1 VRVDLSFG
9 VTVIPSVSERSDPV
23 AEARHAEELGFD
35 LVTVWDH
42 LHGNRP
48 SFETWTLLTWIAAS
62 TSRISVGPNV
72 LGLPYRNPVVTA
84 KMAETLHRLSGGRLV
99 LGLGAGGNDHEFEAF
114 GLGVRTPQEKIESL
128 EEAVT
133 IIRGVWFAPSFSFDG
148 RHYRTVG
155 AEVEPKPSPAIPV
168 WLGTYGRQ
176 ALELTGRTADG
187 WLPSMAYAPPDVARQ
202 KLKVVTESAE
212 RVGRDP
218 DTLTY
223 AYNMSVRVGGDLP
236 PDPDRMVA
244 GEPGAVAERLAG
256 LAADGFTCFNVWLS
270 GDRWEQRER
279 LAKDVVPAVRELA
292 K

>member
-1 VRVDLSFG
+1 MDLSFG

-42 LHGNRP
+42 LHGDRP

-62 TSRISVGPNV
+62 TSSISVGPNV

-99 LGLGAGGNDHEFEAF
+99 LGLGAGGNDQEFEAF
-114 GLGVRTPQEKIESL
+114 GLPVRSPREKIEAL

-133 IIRGVWFAPSFSFDG
+133 IIRGVWFAPSFSFEG

-155 AEVEPKPSPAIPV
+155 AEVEPKPSRAIPI
-168 WLGTYGRQ
+168 WLGTYGRR
-176 ALELTGRTADG
+176 ALELTGRAADG
-187 WLPSMAYAPPDVARQ
+187 WIPSMAYAPPDVARE
-202 KLKVVTESAE
+202 KLKVVKESAE

-218 DTLTY
+218 ETLTC
-223 AYNMSVRVGGDLP
+223 AYNVSVRVGGGGPP

-244 GEPGAVAERLAG
+244 GEPGAVGERLAG

-292 K
+292 R

>member
-1 VRVDLSFG
+1 VDLSFG

-42 LHGNRP
+42 LHGDRP

-62 TSRISVGPNV
+62 TSHISVGPNV

-99 LGLGAGGNDHEFEAF
+99 LGLGAGGNDQEFEAF
-114 GLGVRTPQEKIESL
+114 GLPVRSPREKIESL
-128 EEAVT
+128 EEAIT
-133 IIRGVWFAPSFSFDG
+133 IIRGVWFAPSFSFEG

-155 AEVEPKPSPAIPV
+155 AEVEPKPSRAIPI
-168 WLGTYGRQ
+168 WLGTYGRR

-187 WLPSMAYAPPDVARQ
+187 WLPSMAYAPPDIARE
-202 KLKVVTESAE
+202 KLKVVKEWAE

-218 DTLTY
+218 EALTC
-223 AYNMSVRVGGDLP
+223 AYNVSVRVGGGPP
-236 PDPDRMVA
+236 PDPERMVA
-244 GEPGAVAERLAG
+244 GEPGAIAERLAG
-256 LAADGFTCFNVWLS
+256 LAGNGFTCFNVWLS

-279 LAKDVVPAVRELA
+279 LMSDVVPAVRELA
-292 K
+292 R

>member
-1 VRVDLSFG
+1 MRVDLSFG

-35 LVTVWDH
+35 LVTVWDR

-62 TSRISVGPNV
+62 TSRISLGPNV

-114 GLGVRTPQEKIESL
+114 GLPVRPPREKIESL

-133 IIRGVWFAPSFSFDG
+133 IIRGVCFAPSFSFDG

-155 AEVEPKPSPAIPV
+155 AEVEPKPSPAIPI

-187 WLPSMAYAPPDVARQ
+187 WLPSMGYAPPDVARQ

-218 DTLTY
+218 NTLTY
-223 AYNMSVRVGGDLP
+223 AYNLSVRVGGGPP

-270 GDRWEQRER
+270 GERWEQRER

-292 K
+292 R